1 MINSADDARPASARA
16 ASRLEVKSN
25 LSSFSLG
32 LALGLGSWKGWG
44 AVDGGTF

>member
-25 LSSFSLG
+25 LSSLG
-32 LALGLGSWKGWG
+32 LGLGSWKGWG
-44 AVDGGTF
+44 AVDADTF